1 MKVFEIETANVSE
14 VLMQGE
20 HATDATGGACLR
32 TTLTQ
37 NLVQTVST
45 VQKKKPGR
53 PMTTHRKDDEELF
66 KLLRHNPDGCGIK
79 RKEWQVT
86 KWKKFKSG

>member
-14 VLMQGE
+14 VLMQGK
-20 HATDATGGACLR
+20 HAIGGACSR

-53 PMTTHRKDDEELF
+53 PTTTHRKDDEELF
-66 KLLRHNPDGCGIK
+66 KLLRHNPDGSGIK